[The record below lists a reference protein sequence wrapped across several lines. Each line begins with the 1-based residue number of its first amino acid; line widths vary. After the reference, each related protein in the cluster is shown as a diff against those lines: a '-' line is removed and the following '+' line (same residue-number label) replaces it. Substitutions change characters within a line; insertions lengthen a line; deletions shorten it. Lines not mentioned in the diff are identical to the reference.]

1 MTKLK
6 YLVLSLLL
14 FGCTKEVIE
23 PQPEVVNVVEKID
36 SQALKPV
43 TAKISNGIEIVTVD
57 PRLRSKKKGTI
68 TVPVVI
74 INYLPTADG
83 IHLDKWRTLGPTIA
97 WGPAHRITLERAK
110 QKILTDKIIE
120 KNAIE
125 EASRFRDYG
134 TNKVKPYVDIDVVA
148 YINVYD
154 VKLIKVSTKLID
166 TTTNDNDDR
175 IDNKVN
181 MDWHHIDFNDLINVK
196 LKNGGFDLKTFV
208 ESRGVKEVWFTS
220 QPKEIGSNSYNV
232 PESNMS
238 SPTGDISNGGGG
250 NTDLPVYSKTY
261 VLYGFNYSRGVNED
275 LHNRGH
281 QLERQ
286 LDHIDAQYKTNIYYG
301 SFASGRRGLGGFT
314 HTPPNT
320 TKQYDYWNVVDTRSS
335 NIMNWA
341 PNGGTTTNLNANT
354 WSRITY
360 SYEKSISMVSANTF
374 ATGNVDY
381 TNNSEYKWH
390 IFWWQSLPGEN
401 NKITQTTGTGSFAKT
416 MTVSNW
422 WDIFYNWDETIKLKK
437 RLIN

>member
-1 MTKLK
+1 MTKFK
-6 YLVLSLLL
+6 YLILSLLL
-14 FGCTKEVIE
+14 FSCTKEVIE
-23 PQPEVVNVVEKID
+23 PQPTPIGVVEKID
-36 SQALKPV
+36 SQSIKPP
-43 TAKISNGIEIVTVD
+43 TSTILNGIEIVPID
-57 PRLRSKKKGTI
+57 SRLKSKKRGTI

-74 INYLPTADG
+74 INYLPTNDG
-83 IHLDKWRTLGPTIA
+83 VFLDRWRTLGSPIG
-97 WGPAHRITLERAK
+97 WGSAHRITLERAK
-110 QKILTDKIIE
+110 QKILLDKIIE

-125 EASRFRDYG
+125 EGTRFRDFG
-134 TNKVKPYVDIDVVA
+134 TNKVKHYVDVDVVA

-154 VKLIKVSTKLID
+154 VKLIKVGTKLID
-166 TTTNDNDDR
+166 TTTNDTDDR

-181 MDWHHIDFNDLINVK
+181 MDWHNIDFNDLINTK
-196 LKNGGFDLKTFV
+196 LKNGGFDLKSFV

-220 QPKEIGSNSYNV
+220 QPREVGFNSYNV

-250 NTDLPVYSKTY
+250 TSDLPVYNKTY
-261 VLYGFNYSRGVNED
+261 VVYGFNYSRGVPED

-320 TKQYDYWNVVDTRSS
+320 LKQYDYWNVTDTKSS
-335 NIMNWA
+335 NIMGWV
-341 PNGGTTTNLNANT
+341 PNGGIFSNVNANT
-354 WSRITY
+354 WTNIKYTY
-360 SYEKSISMVSANTF
+360 ESSISMSSPNTF
-374 ATGNVDY
+374 ASGDVNYSND
-381 TNNSEYKWH
+381 SQYKWH

-401 NKITQTTGTGSFAKT
+401 NKITTTTGTGSFAKT

-422 WDIFYNWDETIKLKK
+422 WDVFYNWDETIRLKK
-437 RLIN
+437 KLVN

>member
-23 PQPEVVNVVEKID
+23 PQPEIVNID
-36 SQALKPV
+36 NKNESQALKTV
-43 TAKISNGIEIVTVD
+43 TNKIINGIEIVPVD
-57 PRLRSKKKGTI
+57 SRLKSRKRGTI

-74 INYLPTADG
+74 INYLPTNDG
-83 IHLDKWRTLGPTIA
+83 VFLDRWRTLGSPIG
-97 WGPAHRITLERAK
+97 WSPAHRITLERAK
-110 QKILTDKIIE
+110 QKILLDKIIE

-125 EASRFRDYG
+125 EGTRFRDFG
-134 TNKVKPYVDIDVVA
+134 TNKVKHYVDVDVVA

-154 VKLIKVSTKLID
+154 VKLIKVGTKLID
-166 TTTNDNDDR
+166 TTTNDTDDR

-181 MDWHHIDFNDLINVK
+181 MDWHNIDFNDLIKTK
-196 LKNGGFDLKTFV
+196 LKNGGFDLKSFV

-220 QPKEIGSNSYNV
+220 QPREVGFNSYNV

-250 NTDLPVYSKTY
+250 TSDLPVYNKTY
-261 VLYGFNYSRGVNED
+261 VVYGFNYSRGVPED

-286 LDHIDAQYKTNIYYG
+286 LDHVDAQYKTNIYYG
-301 SFASGRRGLGGFT
+301 SFASGRKGLGGFT

-320 TKQYDYWNVVDTRSS
+320 LKQYDYWNVKDTKST
-335 NIMNWA
+335 NIMSWV
-341 PNGGTTTNLNANT
+341 PNGGVFSNVNANT
-354 WSRITY
+354 WTNIKYTY
-360 SYEKSISMVSANTF
+360 ESSISMLSPNTF
-374 ATGNVDY
+374 ASGDVNYSND
-381 TNNSEYKWH
+381 SQYKWH

-401 NKITQTTGTGSFAKT
+401 NKITVKSGTGSFAKT

-422 WDIFYNWDETIKLKK
+422 WDVFYNWDSTVSLKK